1 MAEFSMELNDDQKTM
16 QEWVHG
22 FAVNQ
27 MRPIAAEWDEREET
41 PWEFIQEAAKIGI
54 YSLDFMMNAFSDK
67 TGLSLIGLGRR
78 RSHHGAHGHVARRGR
93 HRRQRNARAG
103 DGVGAPVLR
112 DA

>member
-1 MAEFSMELNDDQKTM
+1 MAEFSMELNDDQKTL

-54 YSLDFMMNAFSDK
+54 YSIDFMMNAFTDK
-67 TGLSLIGLGRR
+67 TGLSLMIATEELAWATPVSPWPSWPRP
-78 RSHHGAHGHVARRGR
+78 SASPPSSPTAHPSR
-93 HRRQRNARAG
+93 
-103 DGVGAPVLR
+103 
-112 DA
+112 